1 MLEEEM
7 LAQKAWAVVGA
18 NQNPEKYG
26 HMIYAKLKRKGYRVY
41 AVNPHYKNIDGEIC
55 YAALSDLPERVAV
68 VNMVVAPQAG
78 RAYIEE
84 AAQLG
89 VPYVWFQPG
98 TFSDEL
104 GLLADRLGLK
114 YVQAC
119 ALVATR

>member
-26 HMIYAKLKRKGYRVY
+26 HIIYAKLKRKGYRVY
-41 AVNPHYKNIDGEIC
+41 AVNPRYESIDGEPC

-68 VNMVVAPQAG
+68 VNMVVAPKAG